1 MLHARSREVVRGKKA
16 FLLNRLLPFVSLLIL
31 SCTTEVSN
39 GKRLLHTGWEFRH
52 ADSVIYRSADVP
64 GSIHLDLWA
73 QGAIGDPYWRNN
85 ESEQA
90 WIENEHWVYRTEV
103 SLTPE
108 ELQADVLELECDG
121 LDTYAKLF
129 WNGSLILEADN
140 MFRSWRIDLSGLR
153 KRERNTLEIHFESPV
168 EHNKKRVAEHPYR
181 LPSGNESEQV
191 AHKVSSFTR
200 KAAYQFGWDWGPR
213 FVGCGIWRPIGLR
226 HWNEARIDDIHTQT
240 LQLSSED
247 AQLQTEVRLEVNE
260 PAVYRISLDSLSKEV
275 FLDRGSH
282 SVLFHRTID
291 APKLWWC
298 NGLGAAHLYSSVIR
312 LARADRSLDEKD
324 HRFGIRTIELVR
336 EEDSIGTSFFF
347 KLNGREVF
355 AKGANYIPQDLF
367 PSRVEDRRYMEL
379 LSAVEEAGMNMLRVW
394 GGGVYERDLFYDLCD
409 EKGIMVWQDF
419 MFAGS
424 LYPSD
429 TSFLFTVERELEDNI
444 RRLRRHPCLALWCG
458 NNEIE
463 VAWKNWGWQTQYGYS
478 RTDSM
483 AIWSDYL
490 QMFDSLIPAQ
500 LAQMHPQLPYVSSS
514 PLSNWGT
521 RENFNHHS
529 MHYWGVWHGK
539 DRLEDFDMNVGRF
552 MVEYG
557 FQSYPEQ
564 STLLGSME
572 VSDLDLSSEVM
583 ANRQKSY
590 VGNGLIDEFI
600 SAYLG
605 PAEDFGDFVQKSQR
619 VQAMALQ
626 RAIRAHVEADPHCMG
641 TLFWQL
647 NDCWPGPSWSVIDH
661 QGRRKQ
667 AYQAVKSEF
676 LRADSIRP

>member
-1 MLHARSREVVRGKKA
+1 MVRDQNA
-16 FLLNRLLPFVSLLIL
+16 FLLNRLLSFLSLFFW
-31 SCTTEVSN
+31 SCTTDAPS
-39 GKRLLHTGWEFRH
+39 GKRFLHTGWEFRH
-52 ADSVIYRSADVP
+52 ADSVIYRSANVP

-85 ESEQA
+85 ESEQT
-90 WIENEHWVYRTEV
+90 WIENENWVYRTEIL
-103 SLTPE
+103 LTPE

-129 WNGSLILEADN
+129 WNDSVILEADN

-153 KRERNTLEIHFESPV
+153 KRAKNVLEIHFESPI
-168 EHNKKRVAEHPYR
+168 EHNKKRLAAHPYR
-181 LPSGNESEQV
+181 LPSGNESKEV
-191 AHKVSSFTR
+191 EYKVSSFTR

-226 HWNEARIDDIHTQT
+226 HSNEARIEDIHTQT

-247 AQLQTEVRLEVNE
+247 ARLQTEVRLEVSDS
-260 PAVYRISLDSLSKEV
+260 AVYRISVDSLSKEV
-275 FLDRGSH
+275 FLEKGSH
-282 SVLFHRTID
+282 SVLFDRTID
-291 APKLWWC
+291 SPKLWWC
-298 NGLGAAHLYSSVIR
+298 NGLGEPHLYSSRIR
-312 LARADRSLDEKD
+312 LARADRRLDEKD

-347 KLNGREVF
+347 QLNGRPVF

-367 PSRVEDRRYMEL
+367 PSRVEDGRYIEL
-379 LSAVEEAGMNMLRVW
+379 LSAVQEAGMNMLRVW
-394 GGGVYERDLFYDLCD
+394 GGGVYERDVFYDLCD

-424 LYPSD
+424 LYPAD
-429 TSFLFTVERELEDNI
+429 ASFLSTVESELEDNI

-478 RTDSM
+478 CTDSL

-490 QMFDSLIPAQ
+490 CMFDSLIPAH

-521 RENFNHHS
+521 RENFDHHS

-539 DRLEDFDMNVGRF
+539 DRLEDFDTNIGRF

-557 FQSYPEQ
+557 FQSYPEW
-564 STLLGSME
+564 STLLGSMDA
-572 VSDLDLSSEVM
+572 SDMDISSEVM
-583 ANRQKSY
+583 AKRQKSY

-600 SAYLG
+600 STYLS
-605 PAEDFGDFVQKSQR
+605 PAEDFGDFVKKSQR
-619 VQAMALQ
+619 VQAMAMK
-626 RAIRAHVEADPHCMG
+626 RAIRAHVDADPHCMG

-667 AYQAVKSEF
+667 AFQEVKSEF
-676 LRADSIRP
+676 LRADSLRGSEVP